1 MQNKPLSWIYND
13 FIQQYDADY
22 YVLFDDDTEINIEY
36 QNILFTAQDIDIEL
50 PKIISMSDNVQYYPL
65 VNGAIEQKMGSFLMQ
80 RNILYRFRFGN
91 F

>member
-50 PKIISMSDNVQYYPL
+50 PKIISMSDNVHITPW
-65 VNGAIEQKMGSFLMQ
+65 
-80 RNILYRFRFGN
+80 
-91 F
+91 